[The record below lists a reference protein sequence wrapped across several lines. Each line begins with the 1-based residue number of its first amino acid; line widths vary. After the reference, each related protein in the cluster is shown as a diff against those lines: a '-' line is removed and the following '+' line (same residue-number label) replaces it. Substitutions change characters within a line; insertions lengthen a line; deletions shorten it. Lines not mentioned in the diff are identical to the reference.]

1 MLVITKYKA
10 LRYGHLKDL
19 VQSDFAHHA
28 SISLTSPPIKEAR
41 YEWSWIEIL
50 RDLNEV
56 IELYKAITVKIR
68 LCLR

>member
-19 VQSDFAHHA
+19 VQSDFANHA
-28 SISLTSPPIKEAR
+28 SISLTKPPIKEAR
-41 YEWSWIEIL
+41 YEWSWIDIL
-50 RDLNEV
+50 RDLDEV
-56 IELYKAITVKIR
+56 IEQYKVITVKMR